1 MTTGAAGTAGTATAA
16 WDTTVMTGAA
26 GPAVATQSTFT
37 SRSVKYRS
45 AVAARASFPAG
56 LSFRGAV
63 QAGAPVESGAVER
76 IGGAVWGFRWRVT
89 RRVDPGGSG
98 TSNAAGPASPAV
110 AEQPS
115 VTANSAGPAGEG
127 ANATCPAGTA

>member
-1 MTTGAAGTAGTATAA
+1 MTAETRVFTSAAG
-16 WDTTVMTGAA
+16 DTTVMTSAA
-26 GPAVATQSTFT
+26 GPAGATRSTCA
-37 SRSVKYRS
+37 SRSVKYCS
-45 AVAARASFPAG
+45 AVAARAAFPAG

-76 IGGAVWGFRWRVT
+76 IGDAVWGFRRRVT

-98 TSNAAGPASPAV
+98 TSNAAGPASPAI

-115 VTANSAGPAGEG
+115 VTAISAGPAGEG
-127 ANATCPAGTA
+127 AKATCPAGAA

>member
-1 MTTGAAGTAGTATAA
+1 MTAGAAGAAGAARAA

-26 GPAVATQSTFT
+26 GPAVATQSTLT

-45 AVAARASFPAG
+45 AVAARAAFPAG
-56 LSFRGAV
+56 LSRRGAV
-63 QAGAPVESGAVER
+63 QAGAPVESGAEDR
-76 IGGAVWGFRWRVT
+76 IGDAVWGFRWRGN
-89 RRVDPGGSG
+89 RRIEPGRSG
-98 TSNAAGPASPAV
+98 TSNAAGPASPAI

-127 ANATCPAGTA
+127 ANATCPADTA